1 MSENIKIRAPA
12 TVANVGAGFDILGFA
27 LEGPYDE
34 LELSLVNG
42 RGKAKFV
49 SLEGYGKGKL
59 PEDGKNLCAIAVQK
73 VIDRLKIKDKDIEIK
88 LKKGLPSSSGLGS
101 SSASIVGALHGANK
115 LLGKKLNETELLQI
129 GIDCEAVY
137 SGAHADNVAPCL
149 LGGFVLVKS
158 YEPLEIIKLGGVSG
172 LHVSVCHPDF
182 ELETKKAREVIP
194 KDVPLKN
201 VIKNQSLLASLIYG
215 IAKDDAALVARSAND
230 YVVEPYR
237 APLIP
242 GFGDVKKAALA
253 AGAGSCSISGAGPA
267 VFAFS
272 LSQKEAEAVSRAM
285 AGAFGKNGL
294 GSRRYVSGI
303 AKQGVHAI

>member
-1 MSENIKIRAPA
+1 MEKIKVKAPA

-27 LEGPYDE
+27 LEQPYDE

-42 RGKAKFV
+42 RGKAAFL

-59 PEDGKNLCAIAVQK
+59 PENEKNLCAIAVQK
-73 VIDRLKIKDKDIEIK
+73 VMDKLNIPGKDIEIK
-88 LKKGLPSSSGLGS
+88 LKKGLPVSSGLGS
-101 SSASIVGALHGANK
+101 SSASIVGALYGANK
-115 LLGKKLNETELLQI
+115 LLGGKLGETELLQI

-149 LGGFVLVKS
+149 LGGFVLVRS
-158 YEPLEIIKLGGVSG
+158 YEPLEIIKLGGVNG

-182 ELETKKAREVIP
+182 ELETKKARAVIP

-201 VIKNQSLLASLIYG
+201 VIKNQSLLTSLIYG
-215 IAKDDAALVARSAND
+215 IAKNDAALVARSAND

-237 APLIP
+237 ASLIP
-242 GFGDVKKAALA
+242 GFDDVKKAALN

-267 VFAFS
+267 VFAFT
-272 LSQKEAEAVSRAM
+272 LSKKEAETVSKAM
-285 AGAFGKNGL
+285 ACAFSKNGL